1 MNFSLRKALLVTSIF
16 FFLPSLGLAQDAGSV
31 NLQGLQRAITTIE
44 GQTRSSDYEVS
55 AEVIRLEAA
64 GSVKFPKP
72 SAVRVNGLCSGIENV
87 IETSLYRSLIAD
99 SDFTNACEQWGTDTA
114 SLQRVVKNYYEN
126 PGRTACVTDGAAAAN
141 TNTCRPTTAQI
152 TYWRE
157 KVTASRASLVPEAR
171 VTNAENSVEN
181 LESRYAAECGTP
193 EKRATT
199 ACTELQTQIDTAKT
213 AAEQA
218 NATADQPSGPC
229 SGLQFLGNF
238 GYCAWQGVVY
248 IFKAFIIG
256 VIAGPILTISGL
268 IFDYSLYFGIIKF
281 PELLRGLGASSS
293 ESSIYATWVIVR
305 NLFNIIIVFQLLK
318 IAIYKIL
325 TPVLSKSPGD
335 LKRLLMSII
344 VFTLFVNFSFFF
356 TKALID
362 ISNITALQFYSGMGG
377 SQSEDGN
384 FTQGNIGIAIA
395 EGLGISTRNIL
406 QVAADAVAPPSAQ
419 DYGGVT
425 VASGTTVQAGTF
437 EDSILGVIILF
448 CLLMLASFVLIQGAA
463 IFITR
468 SVILI
473 FLIVFSPLMFA
484 RNIVGFVNTWS
495 EKWWDMLLEQLFV
508 APLYLGMLFLTLKMA
523 GDGQSYGIL
532 TILSQEEGAFGSGYF
547 ASAATMIIQGAIMAG
562 LFISA
567 VKLAK
572 DFGGAAAK
580 KSSAWG
586 AKAYGAAV
594 GGAGGAVMRR
604 GLGGAANRFSNS
616 QKWKDRAAGTGIGA
630 AASRGLLSIADK
642 GKNSTFDFR
651 NSSALKGANGMAGKF
666 GLDLKDAGAGAGGGF
681 VTERAAADKKRE
693 DKIKREQELLK
704 TDTYGMSPEEKK
716 KAEKADKERQERARA
731 GQTITASTT
740 DEEFEKL
747 KRNEEGLDGDELKY
761 AQEYNKSIEEARKQA
776 QTRLG
781 QIQSG
786 ASTVRSRITGRATG
800 SDIAARGTA
809 LGRTDDE
816 NKKLKQAEVAK
827 RRNDSVK
834 KILDEFSETD
844 TGELRDEA
852 AITHQI
858 TTELSVLEANI
869 SRMQQNS
876 ANLTEEQKA
885 DLVKQQK
892 RARTLKDSKTRIKSW
907 VKNRD
912 NNMWRSD
919 EGKKDKTDK
928 ADKGKDSKSE
938 DEKK

>member
-1 MNFSLRKALLVTSIF
+1 MQTSLNTAVLTTLSGLMWATGSTILGLETTNAEFLAKQPTDEFIQNKTMRPLLRTH
-16 FFLPSLGLAQDAGSV
+16 FFLLLLTITCYNVFMNLAAQAKLSIVTVTLALAYFISPIYTHAQNDAAFERLGNSVVTGVAQNNAADA
-31 NLQGLQRAITTIE
+31 RE
-44 GQTRSSDYEVS
+44 
-55 AEVIRLEAA
+55 RLVQA
-64 GSVKFPKP
+64 
-72 SAVRVNGLCSGIENV
+72 
-87 IETSLYRSLIAD
+87 
-99 SDFTNACEQWGTDTA
+99 
-114 SLQRVVKNYYEN
+114 
-126 PGRTACVTDGAAAAN
+126 
-141 TNTCRPTTAQI
+141 
-152 TYWRE
+152 
-157 KVTASRASLVPEAR
+157 EAR
-171 VTNAENSVEN
+171 VERAQQAVVRAGNDVAALRTANAELAAAQEELRRAQASAASANSNASSVQATVE
-181 LESRYAAECGTP
+181 
-193 EKRATT
+193 ATT
-199 ACTELQTQIDTAKT
+199 NPPPAPEGAC
-213 AAEQA
+213 
-218 NATADQPSGPC
+218 
-229 SGLQFLGNF
+229 GLTSFFGNI
-238 GYCAWQGVVY
+238 GYCLWQGVIY

-256 VIAGPILTISGL
+256 VVAGPILTISGL

-547 ASAATMIIQGAIMAG
+547 ASAAIQGAIMAG

-666 GLDLKDAGAGAGGGF
+666 GLDLKDAGTGAKGGF

-716 KAEKADKERQERARA
+716 KAEKAEKERQERARA

-852 AITHQI
+852 AITHEI